1 MHITEEKRAEQCM
14 HFMARKAKP
23 GGWYSQPAGGAGVR
37 VVYALYA
44 GSRRWGLP
52 LVYILCR
59 RSGIWKKGALERPH
73 PTDVGWGFYGL
84 APVKPRQSSYGYS
97 DMVLQLLIRRIKATG
112 LYQRKRPSIPV
123 HPYTCRIILLI
134 RARGLSEEKLFV
146 VRIPGRLI
154 SYILCKSMFVNQN

>member
-1 MHITEEKRAEQCM
+1 MCYRHKMAYNQIHIQLHKVT
-14 HFMARKAKP
+14 
-23 GGWYSQPAGGAGVR
+23 
-37 VVYALYA
+37 
-44 GSRRWGLP
+44 
-52 LVYILCR
+52 YIYKQFLLLFNFLFVNQM
-59 RSGIWKKGALERPH
+59 LERPH

-112 LYQRKRPSIPV
+112 LYQRKCPSIPV
-123 HPYTCRIILLI
+123 HPYTCNIILLI